1 MIKNTLNR
9 VARLLTKDLILT
21 HIVVIKGFYINI
33 ILEAK
38 LLEASI

>member
-9 VARLLTKDLILT
+9 VAGLLSKDLNLIN
-21 HIVVIKGFYINI
+21 IVVIKGFYINI

-38 LLEASI
+38 LLKSGV